1 MNISGV
7 STQIPQIILPE
18 LPKNEEPTLN
28 EISETQPT
36 PTQPVDQELEKNE
49 NVKGVIR
56 LLQDGHFKG
65 VADIRLRINLSEE
78 LNAMENG
85 EIQKVIGEKIS
96 AITGGVKENLDAL
109 LSSDNLSEEQSTS
122 IFEQIETFT
131 QSVDDLIEENFN
143 SAQSSKEALSSGLSS
158 NFDEFIASLNSI
170 LLPAETESTDA
181 NSSNED
187 VKIEEQVTVTA
198 NPVGQENDEKI
209 ESDPAEGHETFF
221 QDSIQNLKTTFAEFI
236 DELTN
241 ALTDIKTLP
250 DLSEPNGNGKA
261 FDKFLS
267 IYNNLQGVDAHNHN
281 LTDGI
286 SVIA

>member
-158 NFDEFIASLNSI
+158 NFDEFIASLNSRTSEIIDSI
-170 LLPAETESTDA
+170 LLVKASLTLPARILRLTILKKPPDF
-181 NSSNED
+181 D
-187 VKIEEQVTVTA
+187 V
-198 NPVGQENDEKI
+198 
-209 ESDPAEGHETFF
+209 
-221 QDSIQNLKTTFAEFI
+221 L
-236 DELTN
+236 
-241 ALTDIKTLP
+241 LTDSKILNSP
-250 DLSEPNGNGKA
+250 RL
-261 FDKFLS
+261 
-267 IYNNLQGVDAHNHN
+267 
-281 LTDGI
+281 
-286 SVIA
+286 